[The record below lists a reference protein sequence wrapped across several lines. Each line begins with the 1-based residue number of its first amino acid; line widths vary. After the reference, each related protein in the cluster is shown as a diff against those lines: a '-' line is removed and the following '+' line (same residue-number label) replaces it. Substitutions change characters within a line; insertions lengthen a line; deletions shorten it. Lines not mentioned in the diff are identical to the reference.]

1 MPLERLG
8 FVKTLV
14 TLEEDGKSEVTIKH
28 YAEFSIKSRITE
40 NFLLKQTSV
49 KEK

>member
-1 MPLERLG
+1 MPLGRLG

-14 TLEEDGKSEVTIKH
+14 TLKEDGKREVTIKH
-28 YAEFSIKSRITE
+28 HVEFSIKSLITE
-40 NFLLKQTSV
+40 SFLLKQTSV